1 MYRPLEKVAFSTE
14 NYHELLDLYN
24 KQVRAYRERGLKI
37 PDSSIVHKGLEQKI
51 LGDVA
56 CEWLNK
62 VEITNRKI
70 SNYHDWDIL
79 GPSKRELYIAGIFP
93 MTGTKYVAR
102 ELVPG
107 IQFGIT
113 LENTVW
119 HIRIKL

>member
-1 MYRPLEKVAFSTE
+1 MRDGAKFLYRTLEKVAFSTE
-14 NYHELLDLYN
+14 NYHELLGLYN
-24 KQVRAYRERGLKI
+24 KQVRAYRERGIKI
-37 PDSSIVHKGLEQKI
+37 PESSIVPKGVEQKI

-107 IQFGIT
+107 T
-113 LENTVW
+113 
-119 HIRIKL
+119 